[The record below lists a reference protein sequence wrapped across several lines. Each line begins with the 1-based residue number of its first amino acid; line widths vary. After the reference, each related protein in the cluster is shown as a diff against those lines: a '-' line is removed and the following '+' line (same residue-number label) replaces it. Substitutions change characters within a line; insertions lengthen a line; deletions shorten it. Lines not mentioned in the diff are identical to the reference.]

1 MSKLELHHKSVM
13 CEEVLSILNP
23 TDDCIYVDGTLGA
36 GGHTRRILEE
46 ADCKVI
52 GIDKDPVAISLCK
65 DIKSNYKNNFF
76 TVNGS
81 FSDLTDHILTL
92 GFKKIDG
99 ILLDLGTSSM
109 QLDSAERGFSFQYDA
124 PLDMRMNQTGQSA
137 YDIVNSLSENSLAD
151 IIYYY
156 GEERSSRKI
165 AKAIV
170 NERKIKKIK
179 TTFDLNKII
188 LNVKK
193 ANNKKIHPSTKTFQA
208 LRIHINNE
216 LKDLYNVLISA
227 EKVLSEKG
235 KLIVISFHSL
245 EDRIVKNFIRENSVS
260 IKKYNPR
267 ETEKTFVY
275 KSRKVLKPTEEEIKK
290 NRRSR
295 SAKLRW
301 VFRSSLALSKL
312 NSSHNFSNY
321 GGVKC

>member
-36 GGHTRRILEE
+36 GGHTRRILEK

-52 GIDKDPVAISLCK
+52 GIDKDPEAISLCN
-65 DIKSNYKNNFF
+65 DIKANHKNNFF

-170 NERKIKKIK
+170 NERKIQKIK

-216 LKDLYNVLISA
+216 LKDLYNALISA

-260 IKKYNPR
+260 LKKYNSR
-267 ETEKTFVY
+267 ETEKLLSMKAEKCLSLLKK
-275 KSRKVLKPTEEEIKK
+275 KSKK
-290 NRRSR
+290 TVDQDQQN
-295 SAKLRW
+295 LDG
-301 VFRSSLALSKL
+301 FLGPLY
-312 NSSHNFSNY
+312 H
-321 GGVKC
+321 

>member
-23 TDDCIYVDGTLGA
+23 ADDCIYVDGTLGA

-52 GIDKDPVAISLCK
+52 GIDKDPVAISLCN
-65 DIKSNYKNNFF
+65 DIKANHKNNFF

-170 NERKIKKIK
+170 NERKIKKI
-179 TTFDLNKII
+179 
-188 LNVKK
+188 
-193 ANNKKIHPSTKTFQA
+193 
-208 LRIHINNE
+208 
-216 LKDLYNVLISA
+216 
-227 EKVLSEKG
+227 G
-235 KLIVISFHSL
+235 
-245 EDRIVKNFIRENSVS
+245 
-260 IKKYNPR
+260 
-267 ETEKTFVY
+267 
-275 KSRKVLKPTEEEIKK
+275 
-290 NRRSR
+290 
-295 SAKLRW
+295 
-301 VFRSSLALSKL
+301 
-312 NSSHNFSNY
+312 
-321 GGVKC
+321 

>member
-52 GIDKDPVAISLCK
+52 GIDKDPVAISLCN
-65 DIKSNYKNNFF
+65 DIKANHKNNFF

-216 LKDLYNVLISA
+216 LKDLYNALISA

-260 IKKYNPR
+260 LKKYNSR

-275 KSRKVLKPTEEEIKK
+275 ESRKVLKPTEEEIKK

-301 VFRSSLALSKL
+301 VFRSSLALNKL

>member
-23 TDDCIYVDGTLGA
+23 TDDCVYVDGTLGA

-52 GIDKDPVAISLCK
+52 GIDKDPVAISLCN
-65 DIKSNYKNNFF
+65 DIKANHKNNFF

-188 LNVKK
+188 LSVKK

-216 LKDLYNVLISA
+216 LKDLYNALISA

-260 IKKYNPR
+260 LKKYNSR

-275 KSRKVLKPTEEEIKK
+275 ESRKVLKPTEEEIKK

-301 VFRSSLALSKL
+301 VFRSSLALSQL

>member
-1 MSKLELHHKSVM
+1 M
-13 CEEVLSILNP
+13 
-23 TDDCIYVDGTLGA
+23 
-36 GGHTRRILEE
+36 
-46 ADCKVI
+46 
-52 GIDKDPVAISLCK
+52 
-65 DIKSNYKNNFF
+65 
-76 TVNGS
+76 
-81 FSDLTDHILTL
+81 TDHILSL

-170 NERKIKKIK
+170 NERKSKNK

-193 ANNKKIHPSTKTFQA
+193 QIIKKYIPSTKTFQA

-216 LKDLYNVLISA
+216 LKDLYNALISA

-260 IKKYNPR
+260 LKKYNSR

-275 KSRKVLKPTEEEIKK
+275 ESRKVLKPTEEEIKK
-290 NRRSR
+290 TVDQDQQNLDGFLGLST
-295 SAKLRW
+295 
-301 VFRSSLALSKL
+301 LSKL

-321 GGVKC
+321 GGVNAKIISLLSLFIFL